1 MLYDNRGIALVTVI
15 LMTAVIMVIV
25 SLVGYKVMRSTA
37 GSAAEGL
44 KTKTYYAANSGLDV
58 GRLYLSQNY
67 VSKNY
72 WGYIL
77 DPDTDPDY
85 SGPAVTPTAD
95 IYLRVGDM
103 EPANYVSNPPL
114 TIRTYVKDNNDDG
127 NYAIDTDQL
136 VMVNIEATTA
146 NGEVVT
152 LVEARLLY
160 DDSIDSYAQLGG
172 SAGREHFREV
182 SGVGQNVIDDSAGNT
197 TSIGLDN

>member
-25 SLVGYKVMRSTA
+25 SLVGYKVIRSTA

-44 KTKTYYAANSGLDV
+44 KTKTYYAANSGLEV

-67 VSKNY
+67 VSSNY
-72 WGYIL
+72 W
-77 DPDTDPDY
+77 
-85 SGPAVTPTAD
+85 AD
-95 IYLRVGDM
+95 ILTEGGTPDADLYLRVENM
-103 EPANYVSNPPL
+103 EPTGYVSNPPL
-114 TIRTYVKDNNDDG
+114 TISSYIKDNNDDG

-136 VMVNIEATTA
+136 VMVNVEATTA

-182 SGVGQNVIDDSAGNT
+182 SGVGQDVIDDSAGNT